1 MNSVQGTLRGSHL
14 TDSAAAE
21 HLLLPEIV
29 AKPGMLAFDQWQ
41 HPPDDS
47 AVLLKA
53 AGSRYGLIVGMFW
66 LFI

>member
-1 MNSVQGTLRGSHL
+1 
-14 TDSAAAE
+14 
-21 HLLLPEIV
+21 
-29 AKPGMLAFDQWQ
+29 LAFDQGQ

-53 AGSRYGLIVGMFW
+53 AGSRYGLIVGMSW